1 MLNFKDSY
9 FEVILVTINDELV
22 KLFLN
27 KKISF
32 IMMQKTLL
40 KLIINKD
47 LKKYFNKE
55 PKNISDI
62 YLMVNKV
69 KNYLKKNEKIFN

>member
-1 MLNFKDSY
+1 
-9 FEVILVTINDELV
+9 
-22 KLFLN
+22 
-27 KKISF
+27 
-32 IMMQKTLL
+32 MQKTLL